1 MIKANNHIYVRRRL
15 EDKIWKYI
23 NSPEII
29 AIVGPR
35 QSGKTT
41 LLLRIFEKLNQK
53 KNKVDFLSFEDKK
66 ILSIF
71 EEDIDTFVELYVQG
85 KKYLFI
91 DEFQYAKNGGKKLKY
106 IFDSHKIKIFISG
119 SSSIDL
125 TVKALKFLVGRIF
138 IFELYPFDFEE
149 FLDYKDANYLR
160 LLKKFKQRFKKLLPV
175 KINNDIHSQFIRYY
189 DEFTIFGGY
198 PRVVT
203 AKDYEE
209 KKEVLKN
216 IFNTYFARE
225 VKDILGLI
233 DDYKL
238 LKLIKGLAL
247 QVGNLIEYS
256 ELSNLSELSYPTLK
270 KYLNFFEKTFVCN
283 LVKPF
288 FKNKRTEIV
297 KNPKIYFFD
306 TGLRNAVIEDF
317 RGLDSRPDEGGLLE
331 NAVFQEMIKNGE
343 KINYWRTKERQEID
357 FILTKENQEYLAV
370 EVKNRLS
377 KAKSSSLKRFQKL
390 YPEIKVVF
398 VYRHSG
404 EKPSTTRELAYP
416 IYLF

>member
-1 MIKANNHIYVRRRL
+1 MIKSNNHVYIKRKL
-15 EDKIWKYI
+15 EDKIWKYVD
-23 NSPEII
+23 SPEII
-29 AIVGPR
+29 AVVGPR

-41 LLLRIFEKLNQK
+41 LLLKIFEKLNKK
-53 KNKVDFLSFEDKK
+53 KNEADFLSFEDKK

-85 KKYLFI
+85 RKYLFI
-91 DEFQYAKNGGKKLKY
+91 DEFQYAENGGKKLKY
-106 IFDSHKIKIFISG
+106 IFDLYKTKIFISG
-119 SSSIDL
+119 SSNIDL

-149 FLDYKDANYLR
+149 FLGYKDANYLR
-160 LLKKFKQRFKKLLPV
+160 LLKKFKQRSKKLLPV
-175 KINNDIHSQFIRYY
+175 KINDNVHSQFIRYY

-225 VKDILGLI
+225 VRDILGLI
-233 DDYKL
+233 NDYKL

-247 QVGNLIEYS
+247 QIGNLIEYN

-270 KYLNFFEKTFVCN
+270 RYLNFFEKTFICN
-283 LVKPF
+283 FIKPF

-306 TGLRNAVIEDF
+306 TGLRNVVVEDF
-317 RGLDSRPDEGGLLE
+317 RGLDNRPDKGGLLE

-343 KINYWRTKERQEID
+343 KINYWRTKEKQEID
-357 FILTKENQEYLAV
+357 FILTRENQKHLAV

-377 KAKSSSLKRFQKL
+377 KARNNSLEHFQKL
-390 YPEIKVVF
+390 YPEIKIVF
-398 VYRHSG
+398 AYRYLDRKSFTA
-404 EKPSTTRELAYP
+404 KKLAYP
-416 IYLF
+416 VYFF